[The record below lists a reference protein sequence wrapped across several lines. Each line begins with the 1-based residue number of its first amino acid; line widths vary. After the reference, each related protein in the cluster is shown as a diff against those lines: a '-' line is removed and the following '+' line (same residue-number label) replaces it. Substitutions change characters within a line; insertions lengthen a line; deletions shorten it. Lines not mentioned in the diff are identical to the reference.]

1 MSRKVFLSALILSA
15 GATLLDAQ
23 AIVEYGATTGQT
35 AAATGAAGAGKSA
48 GTIFDKLNKSL
59 GGAAHADTSPKT
71 GPAAPT
77 AAAPAISA
85 SVAPAPAPLERS
97 LPPDFSALVTG
108 MDRTDLLKK
117 VGKPSMSMTS
127 MESSKLTETCWYRS
141 GADSVTVILRD
152 GKVAEITGAE
162 NVAAK

>member
-1 MSRKVFLSALILSA
+1 MSRKVLLSAWILSA
-15 GATLLDAQ
+15 GATLLHAQ
-23 AIVEYGATTGQT
+23 AIVEYGATAGRS
-35 AAATGAAGAGKSA
+35 AGSAGAAGAGKSA

-59 GGAAHADTSPKT
+59 GGAAKADSLPKT
-71 GPAAPT
+71 GPSTPT
-77 AAAPAISA
+77 AAP
-85 SVAPAPAPLERS
+85 SVAPAPAPLERP
-97 LPPDFSALVTG
+97 LPPDFSALATG
-108 MDRTDLLKK
+108 MDRADLLKK

-127 MESSKLTETCWYRS
+127 MESSKLVETCWYRS